1 MKKFFIICSLVFAV
15 NSFAL
20 SVDENN
26 YDEEQMTDGLQ
37 DRYSEDNTEQRESPD
52 ISMAIESDEINPD
65 YEQVDDTREESS
77 PEAYEEPQEPSDY

>member
-1 MKKFFIICSLVFAV
+1 MKKFFIIGSLVFAV

-52 ISMAIESDEINPD
+52 RSMAIESDEINPD
-65 YEQVDDTREESS
+65 YEQVDDTREESY